1 VGQKRNPKLVAIAKR
16 LRNAG
21 HSYAAIADELSKQ
34 GKSVSKASVI
44 GWLRAAEPTVEPPKL
59 TAPPPPAPVPE
70 PLPAPPLPAEPDDD
84 SEAAPEE
91 LRRVLTNGMRTA
103 QAAAD
108 RAADVGDAAEAKAQ
122 AKLVGLFAGHLR
134 QIHSKADEDTDT
146 IKIKAGDMAAAAEKA
161 VAGLHSLAERVV
173 AEVQTWPSCP
183 HCGAHRGAFAVAEV
197 SPLRAMFERVARGGS

>member
-1 VGQKRNPKLVAIAKR
+1 MGQKRNPKLVAIAKR

-21 HSYAAIADELSKQ
+21 HSYAAIADELSKH

-44 GWLRAAEPTVEPPKL
+44 GWLRDAEPTAEPPKL
-59 TAPPPPAPVPE
+59 TAPPPPVSAPE
-70 PLPAPPLPAEPDDD
+70 PPPATPPPVEPDDD

-146 IKIKAGDMAAAAEKA
+146 IKVRAGDMQAAADRA
-161 VAGLHSLAERVV
+161 VAGLHNLAERV
-173 AEVQTWPSCP
+173 AADVQAWPTCP
-183 HCGAHRGAFAVAEV
+183 HCGAHRGTFAVLEV
-197 SPLRAMFERVARGGS
+197 SPLRAMFERVAKAC